1 MQTIKFLA
9 VLGAA
14 SIGLAPFVSSAQD
27 SDDQAKFREAMR
39 KAIEE
44 QNAAEAAGTAAPA
57 APKPVAQPATKPTV
71 VVPVPA
77 EPETAKAAATKGDAK
92 FSDAPVAGDDEN
104 MAKFRTALRQEIA
117 NNPAPTATAP
127 TAASGTAVAAKAAP
141 APAPAKAAPAAAK
154 PAPVARAHASS
165 KPTYSAAPGEEIPS
179 PFSAAKQQRLD
190 ALLGQYKAD
199 AITPQEY
206 HAQRAAI
213 IAEP

>member
-14 SIGLAPFVSSAQD
+14 SIGLAPLVSSAQD
-27 SDDQAKFREAMR
+27 TDDQAKFREAMR

-57 APKPVAQPATKPTV
+57 APKPVAQPAANPTV
-71 VVPVPA
+71 VVPVPT
-77 EPETAKAAATKGDAK
+77 EPETAGAKSDSK
-92 FSDAPVAGDDEN
+92 FSDAPVASDDEN
-104 MAKFRTALRQEIA
+104 MAKFRTAMRQEIA
-117 NNPAPTATAP
+117 NNPAPVATPA
-127 TAASGTAVAAKAAP
+127 AASGAAVAAKAAP
-141 APAPAKAAPAAAK
+141 APAKAAPVAANK
-154 PAPVARAHASS
+154 PAPAAKAHAAS
-165 KPTYSAAPGEEIPS
+165 KPTYSAAPGEAIPS
-179 PFSAAKQQRLD
+179 PFSTAKQQRLD